1 MGIVRV
7 VAVAWSRVCL

>member
-7 VAVAWSRVCL
+7 II